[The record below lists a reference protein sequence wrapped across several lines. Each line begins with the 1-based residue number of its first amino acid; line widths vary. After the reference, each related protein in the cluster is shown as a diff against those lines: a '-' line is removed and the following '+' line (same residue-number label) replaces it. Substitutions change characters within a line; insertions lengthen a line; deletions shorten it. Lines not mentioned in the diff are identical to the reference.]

1 MIGPAAGAAYD
12 CLHFGYISCTIF
24 NNLRFWIRVMSR
36 WSRYNS
42 VRAVIM
48 LAFVVFLSADM
59 YLPLMPRMVLL
70 LATNKNLMQFS
81 FSIYL
86 LGFCISQLIIVPLS
100 DVFGRRFII
109 LLGLAT
115 LVVANAVCASAQ
127 HMPVFLLGRL
137 LAGVGAAG
145 GMAMCRVVARD
156 CFVGAE
162 LARFASWVSLVV
174 GLAPAVAPVMGSWIG
189 LHLGW
194 RAVFE
199 SLALVLLGLGG
210 LFYMKFSET
219 CAQVQKCHWLTHL
232 WRGYR
237 DAWGVWDLWC
247 YGCVSGAMF
256 AAYMGLITA
265 MPFIF
270 QHHFH
275 LSLQEYF
282 PVTMVIVAANFA
294 GKFGNALL
302 ARRWPVMNSLCL
314 GLVLSFG
321 VALLTSA
328 SLGYLDTPKRFLAV
342 SALFVGAMGM
352 VFPNLFAQA
361 MSTNQ
366 CSIGITG
373 AIYGALQMGGAFLG
387 SSIVSMNAGN
397 GMRVVSLLMV
407 CSSAF
412 GLLMTIR
419 SAYRARSRCAN
430 GQHEWGDAAP

>member
-1 MIGPAAGAAYD
+1 
-12 CLHFGYISCTIF
+12 
-24 NNLRFWIRVMSR
+24 
-36 WSRYNS
+36 
-42 VRAVIM
+42 
-48 LAFVVFLSADM
+48 
-59 YLPLMPRMVLL
+59 
-70 LATNKNLMQFS
+70 
-81 FSIYL
+81 
-86 LGFCISQLIIVPLS
+86 
-100 DVFGRRFII
+100 
-109 LLGLAT
+109 
-115 LVVANAVCASAQ
+115 
-127 HMPVFLLGRL
+127 
-137 LAGVGAAG
+137 
-145 GMAMCRVVARD
+145 
-156 CFVGAE
+156 
-162 LARFASWVSLVV
+162 
-174 GLAPAVAPVMGSWIG
+174 
-189 LHLGW
+189 
-194 RAVFE
+194 
-199 SLALVLLGLGG
+199 
-210 LFYMKFSET
+210 
-219 CAQVQKCHWLTHL
+219 
-232 WRGYR
+232 
-237 DAWGVWDLWC
+237 
-247 YGCVSGAMF
+247 
-256 AAYMGLITA
+256 